1 MLRNFTQPECPL
13 SRIGLKGNE
22 ARFKEVFFWVLIG
35 EINNLFLVQ
44 PDLNSVINNQNAEFI
59 PLEGN
64 LILSCSS
71 PFASQSFRYN
81 PTGSPA
87 APRPMFT

>member
-1 MLRNFTQPECPL
+1 MPL
-13 SRIGLKGNE
+13 SPIGLKGNE

-35 EINNLFLVQ
+35 VINNLFLVQ

-64 LILSCSS
+64 SDFVVFI
-71 PFASQSFRYN
+71 AFRQ
-81 PTGSPA
+81 PIV
-87 APRPMFT
+87 